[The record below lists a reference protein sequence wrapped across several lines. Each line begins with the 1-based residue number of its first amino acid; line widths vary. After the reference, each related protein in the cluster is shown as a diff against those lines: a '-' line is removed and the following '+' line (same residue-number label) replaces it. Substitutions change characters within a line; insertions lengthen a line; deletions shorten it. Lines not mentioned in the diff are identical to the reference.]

1 MVNKDKLIGIAGQF
15 RLNGKVTD
23 ISPLGAGFIND
34 TFLVFTDGN
43 KTPSY
48 ILHRKNHV
56 VFPDVPAMME
66 NIRKVTEHIKA
77 KVSDPERQTLTVISA
92 LDGKLYH
99 KDSDGNFWAV
109 CLYIGGSKSYTVADT
124 EELARQGGIGLGEF
138 HLLVSDFHEPLT
150 EIIKGFHN
158 MRFRFSQWDASVA
171 ADKAG
176 RVASVKEEI
185 EWIESRREVM
195 MAFREKIEKGVF
207 PVRATHNDT
216 KISNFL
222 FNAADGSL
230 LCAIDLDTLMSS
242 TILNDVGDA
251 LRSYTNTGAEDDADL
266 SRVGMSMGMFKAY
279 IGGYLSKM
287 KDILTDE
294 EVGALAF
301 SGLYITFEQVL
312 RFLMDYIDGDT
323 YYKTAYPEHNLVR
336 TRAQYKLLQ
345 SMESQLEQMNA
356 YVESCVRTGVVK

>member
-1 MVNKDKLIGIAGQF
+1 MVNKDKLIEITGQF

-23 ISPLGAGFIND
+23 IAPLGAGFIND
-34 TFLVFTDGN
+34 TFLVFTDG
-43 KTPSY
+43 KQTPSH
-48 ILHRKNHV
+48 ILQRKNHI
-56 VFPDVPAMME
+56 VFPDIPAMME
-66 NIRKVTEHIKA
+66 NILKVTEHIKG
-77 KVSDPERQTLTVISA
+77 KVSDPERQTLTVIRTN
-92 LDGKLYH
+92 DDKLYY

-109 CLYIGGSKSYTVADT
+109 CLFIGGSKSYTVADT
-124 EELARQGGIGLGEF
+124 EELAYQGGIGLGEF
-138 HLLVSDFHEPLT
+138 HLLVSDFKEPLT

-195 MAFREKIEKGVF
+195 MAFRKKIEEGIF
-207 PVRATHNDT
+207 PTRVTHNDT

-222 FNAADGSL
+222 FNASDGSL

-251 LRSYTNTGAEDDADL
+251 LRSYTNTGAEDDTDL
-266 SRVGMSMGMFKAY
+266 SRVSMSMGMFKAY

-287 KDILTDE
+287 KGVLTEAETD
-294 EVGALAF
+294 ALAF

-312 RFLMDYIDGDT
+312 RFLMDYIDGDS

-345 SMESQLEQMNA
+345 SMESQLEAMNA
-356 YVESCVRTGVVK
+356 FVKSISR